1 MSDPLPTTGPAAN
14 DASNNPA
21 GYTTDGSASA
31 IPTGQNSPAANN
43 RVIVSLQINVDVSGN
58 VDLFT
63 STGAL
68 LTNVVDCHVPLS
80 AISLFDRDSS
90 SSAFLFYEPSGNPAD
105 ISGSVNTAC
114 FYEPVVGVTHTG
126 PTHNL
131 YPTFVAQMA
140 TVIEGVM
147 DASNAAPFEQYPNVP
162 KCQVFDNFGEL
173 TLALYAHYLFG
184 HAAATAAIDNDE
196 ELIAYINS
204 NDSTRTGGAAQIATL
219 LGRALANMTH
229 DTASSIVGQVVA
241 QDPSRARGVGNNQD
255 ENQTLLFAENDVIY
269 VSITVQKPSITV
281 GTNPPAGTPAG
292 QPGNDTLVN
301 LVDRAF
307 ASQAPVFNLQIR
319 LGPAVAIVA

>member
-114 FYEPVVGVTHTG
+114 FYEPVVGVT
-126 PTHNL
+126 PQSL
-131 YPTFVAQMA
+131 PYICCA
-140 TVIEGVM
+140 
-147 DASNAAPFEQYPNVP
+147 D
-162 KCQVFDNFGEL
+162 
-173 TLALYAHYLFG
+173 G
-184 HAAATAAIDNDE
+184 HCD
-196 ELIAYINS
+196 
-204 NDSTRTGGAAQIATL
+204 
-219 LGRALANMTH
+219 
-229 DTASSIVGQVVA
+229 
-241 QDPSRARGVGNNQD
+241 
-255 ENQTLLFAENDVIY
+255 
-269 VSITVQKPSITV
+269 
-281 GTNPPAGTPAG
+281 
-292 QPGNDTLVN
+292 
-301 LVDRAF
+301 
-307 ASQAPVFNLQIR
+307 
-319 LGPAVAIVA
+319 

>member
-14 DASNNPA
+14 DAANNPA
-21 GYTTDGSASA
+21 GYTTDGSASQ
-31 IPTGQNSPAANN
+31 IPTGQGSPAANN

-90 SSAFLFYEPSGNPAD
+90 SSAFVFYEPSGNPAD
-105 ISGSVNTAC
+105 ISGSVNTDC
-114 FYEPVVGVTHTG
+114 FYEPTLGVAHVGT
-126 PTHNL
+126 THNL

-140 TVIEGVM
+140 AVIEGVM

-204 NDSTRTGGAAQIATL
+204 NDSNRAEGAAQIATL
-219 LGRALANMTH
+219 LGRALASMSG
-229 DTASSIVGQVVA
+229 DTARTIVSQVVA
-241 QDPSRARGVGNNQD
+241 QDPSRARGVDNTQD
-255 ENQTLLFAENDVIY
+255 ARQTLMFVENDVIY

-281 GTNPPAGTPAG
+281 GDATTG
-292 QPGNDTLVN
+292 QPRADTLVN

>member
-14 DASNNPA
+14 DAAHNPA
-21 GYTTDGSASA
+21 GYTTDGSASN
-31 IPTGQNSPAANN
+31 IPTNQGSPAANN
-43 RVIVSLQINVDVSGN
+43 RVIISLKINVDVSGN

-63 STGAL
+63 STGEL
-68 LTNVVDCHVPLS
+68 LTNVVDCGTPLS
-80 AISLFDRDSS
+80 LTSLFDRDSS
-90 SSAFLFYEPSGNPAD
+90 SSAFVFYEPSGNPAD
-105 ISGSVNTAC
+105 ISGSVNAAC
-114 FYEPVVGVTHTG
+114 FYEPSVGVAHVGT
-126 PTHNL
+126 THNL
-131 YPTFVAQMA
+131 YPTFVSEMA
-140 TVIEGVM
+140 DVINGVM

-173 TLALYAHYLFG
+173 TLALYAHYIFG

-196 ELIAYINS
+196 ELVAYINS
-204 NDSTRTGGAAQIATL
+204 NNSSRSGGAAQIATL
-219 LGRALANMTH
+219 LGRALASMSRE
-229 DTASSIVGQVVA
+229 TASSIVGQVVA

-281 GTNPPAGTPAG
+281 GDATTG
-292 QPGNDTLVN
+292 QPSADTLVN

-319 LGPAVAIVA
+319 LSEAITPVA